1 MHPFFIERFVHHV
14 VVASPAKLKARLFY
28 LERDRCSGF
37 LMALLTH
44 LIGNGR
50 MHMSK
55 QDDRLVRAMGVM
67 ATSTARIRHGVIQV
81 LFSKNGAVGL
91 VACCTEGRHVF
102 FQQIIGRKGCVRL
115 VAGEASLLNRGM
127 LELGLCYGISERL
140 MALKAELIPR
150 LYEIELVFRSVR
162 VMALNAF
169 TVQYSLMDAVR
180 LLGGHRFMAIVAD
193 RVWISRQ

>member
-14 VVASPAKLKARLFY
+14 VVTSPAKLKARLFD
-28 LERDRCSGF
+28 LERGGCSGL

-67 ATSTARIRHGVIQV
+67 ATGTARIRHGVIQV
-81 LFSKNGAVGL
+81 LLSKNGAVSL
-91 VACCTEGRHVF
+91 VTCFTEGRHVF
-102 FQQIIGRKGCVRL
+102 FQEIIVCGGCVWV
-115 VAGEASLLNRGM
+115 VAGEAILLNRGM
-127 LELGLCYGISERL
+127 PELGLCYGISERL
-140 MALKAELIPR
+140 MALKTEFIPR
-150 LYEIELVFRSVR
+150 LYEIELVFCSVR

-169 TVQYSLMDAVR
+169 TVQNSFMDAVR
-180 LLGGHRFMAIVAD
+180 LLRGHPFMAIEAD